1 MRPIEPCRTFRVQ
14 EIEDEIERLK
24 NVIVDPDLFRLF
36 QNSWPS
42 TLDTT
47 VGWHG
52 FSNATT
58 VAADG
63 TTKEGVKEELTFL
76 ITGDIEAMWL
86 RGVSQHLPDAKCIRS
101 KLKL

>member
-14 EIEDEIERLK
+14 EIEDEIERLR

-52 FSNATT
+52 WSNATT

-63 TTKEGVKEELTFL
+63 AIKEGVKEELTFL

-86 RGVSQHLPDAKCIRS
+86 RGEFQHVPRAEGLRP
-101 KLKL
+101 